1 MEDTPVISL
10 FTSIFY
16 ENHKD
21 SIKPDKIGVF
31 SMINFAT
38 KEPSII
44 SCTVNTGISAAINS
58 RINKIKY
65 TSKNPKT
72 LPNKVFKVRKIGNL
86 AKDRKS
92 TRLNSSHVSIS
103 YAVFRLKQKR
113 NIT

>member
-21 SIKPDKIGVF
+21 SIKPDKIGVV

-44 SCTVNTGISAAINS
+44 SCTVNNGISAAINS

-86 AKDRKS
+86 AKKS
-92 TRLNSSHVSIS
+92 
-103 YAVFRLKQKR
+103 
-113 NIT
+113 NIDAIICKTTFTAKKIMAKETAL